1 MLLVLPPSSN
11 PNLFRGEDRDDFL
24 SSLKAAG
31 LRPDVRT
38 YNPMISACVS
48 QGWEEA
54 VSILDDMVADE
65 VTPDIKS
72 TLT

>member
-1 MLLVLPPSSN
+1 
-11 PNLFRGEDRDDFL
+11 
-24 SSLKAAG
+24 
-31 LRPDVRT
+31 
-38 YNPMISACVS
+38 MISACAES